1 MIDTVAI
8 EKKWKDYWFNNNIF
22 AFKKGDKNYTIDT
35 PPPTVSGKMHVGHAF
50 SYPQQ
55 DFIARYKRMK
65 GYNVFYPWG
74 FDDNGLPT
82 EKFVEKERRVTI
94 DNTPLKDYIE
104 ICREVSRES
113 EKGLYQAWYD
123 TGISAD
129 FKNYIDTSSDFSI
142 KISQEMFLDL
152 VAKKRAY
159 RDEAPYITCPT
170 CRTAISQIALHPF
183 ISCNK
188 ILLRV

>member
-1 MIDTVAI
+1 
-8 EKKWKDYWFNNNIF
+8 
-22 AFKKGDKNYTIDT
+22 
-35 PPPTVSGKMHVGHAF
+35 MHVGHAF

-152 VAKKRAY
+152 VAKKKGIQGLSTVY
-159 RDEAPYITCPT
+159 NMPNMPYSNITDRDEGCHYQHRTC
-170 CRTAISQIALHPF
+170 IYFF
-183 ISCNK
+183 IC
-188 ILLRV
+188 V